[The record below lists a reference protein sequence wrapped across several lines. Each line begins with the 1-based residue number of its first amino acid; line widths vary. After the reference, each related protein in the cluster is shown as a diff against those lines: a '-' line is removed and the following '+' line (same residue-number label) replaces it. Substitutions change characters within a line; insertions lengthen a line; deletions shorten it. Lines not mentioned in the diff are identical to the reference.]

1 MEGIQIFEQKVGY
14 NDDIIYLKIN
24 GYIDTSTSFELIK
37 KLKAIIDQKFSQF
50 VVDLSSVNY
59 VSSAGWGVF
68 VGEIKTVREEGGDI
82 KLVNMNPDVYDVFQM
97 LEFDK
102 ILRTCDSVE
111 EAINEFD
118 IFQGYDITTS
128 PVKKLNEKEDVKIIP
143 DVQISRVAAEK
154 NGSPGIGKGDFA
166 KKYLDKSPLPLTE
179 KIKMLCT
186 EKPMISVMG
195 IKKELNTENYGNTKI
210 NVIKLYQLL
219 KELNL
224 DTKEKRYRYYRSR

>member
-1 MEGIQIFEQKVGY
+1 MEGIQIFEQRVGY
-14 NDDIIYLKIN
+14 NDDVIYLKVN
-24 GYIDTSTSFELIK
+24 GYIDTSTSFELVN
-37 KLKAIIDQKFSQF
+37 KLKSIMDKNFAQF

-68 VGEIKTVREEGGDI
+68 VGEIKTVREDGGDI

-118 IFQGYDITTS
+118 ILRGYDITTS
-128 PVKKLNEKEDVKIIP
+128 PVKILNKNEDAKIISE
-143 DVQISRVAAEK
+143 VQISQLTAEK
-154 NGSPGIGKGDFA
+154 NVSQNFEKGVWT
-166 KKYLDKSPLPLTE
+166 KKKMNRAPLPLTE
-179 KIKMLCT
+179 KIKMLVT
-186 EKPMISVMG
+186 EKPMIGVIG
-195 IKKELNTENYGNTKI
+195 IKKELNTESYGYTKVNI
-210 NVIKLYQLL
+210 LKLFQLL

>member
-14 NDDIIYLKIN
+14 NDETIYLKVN
-24 GYIDTSTSFELIK
+24 GYIDTSTSFELVN
-37 KLKAIIDQKFSQF
+37 KLKSIMDKQFSQF
-50 VVDLSSVNY
+50 VVDLSGVNY

-68 VGEIKTVREEGGDI
+68 VGEIKAVREEGGDI

-118 IFQGYDITTS
+118 ILRGYDITTS
-128 PVKKLNEKEDVKIIP
+128 PVKTLSEKEEKIVSE
-143 DVQISRVAAEK
+143 VQISPVTAEK
-154 NGSPGIGKGDFA
+154 NVNQNFEKGGWA
-166 KKYLDKSPLPLTE
+166 KKNMNRAPLPLAE
-179 KIKMLCT
+179 KIKMLVT
-186 EKPMISVMG
+186 DNPMISVMG
-195 IKKELNTENYGNTKI
+195 IKKELNTENYGNAKI
-210 NVIKLYQLL
+210 NIFKLFQLL

-224 DTKEKRYRYYRSR
+224 DSKEKRYRYYRSR